1 MPDGGVEEVVA
12 ATSIEALERLATSS
26 AAAAPS
32 KRMLVIVNPY
42 ATTVSDRLKH
52 LVVYALQGRY
62 EVDSVETQARNHATE
77 ICREAAQEGYDVVCA
92 FGGDGT
98 FNEAANG
105 LAGSDTP
112 LTCLPGGST
121 NVFCRILGIPNDVV
135 DATEHL
141 LAMADNWAPRSID
154 LGVVDERRFL
164 FTAGIGLDASVTKR
178 VDAHP
183 RLKARF
189 GPWFYA
195 SAAIAAF
202 NREYVVHPRR
212 LAVVVDGQVHEG
224 VTAIVQ
230 NTTPYTY
237 FASRPIELAED
248 VALDSGTLAGVV
260 LSRANAID
268 VPTVGWRA
276 LTRARI
282 VKHRRIAGFTDAR
295 ELTIRSLDERGL
307 PLQVDGDYLG
317 EVPEVSVRVD
327 PAALRVVA

>member
-1 MPDGGVEEVVA
+1 MA
-12 ATSIEALERLATSS
+12 ATSIEALERLAASS
-26 AAAAPS
+26 AVSAPG

-42 ATTVSDRLKH
+42 ATTVSARLKH
-52 LVVYALQGRY
+52 LVVYALRGRY

-77 ICREAAQEGYDVVCA
+77 LCREAAQEGYDVVCA

-141 LAMADNWAPRSID
+141 LAMADDFAPRAID
-154 LGVVDERRFL
+154 LGVVNDRRFL
-164 FTAGIGLDASVTKR
+164 FTAGVGLDASVTQR
-178 VDAHP
+178 VDARP

-195 SAAIAAF
+195 TAAVGAF
-202 NREYVVHPRR
+202 NREYVVNPRR
-212 LAVVVDGQVHEG
+212 LAVELPDGSVVEG

-237 FASRPIELAED
+237 FAKRPIELAED
-248 VALDSGTLAGVV
+248 VALDTGTLAGVV
-260 LSRANAID
+260 LRRASPLD
-268 VPTVGWRA
+268 MPTVAWRA
-276 LTRARI
+276 LSPRARI
-282 VKHRRIAGFTDAR
+282 VKHRRVESFAGVEAV
-295 ELTIRSLDERGL
+295 TIRSLDERGL

-317 EVPEVSVRVD
+317 EVPEIVARVA
-327 PAALRVVA
+327 PGALRVVS

>member
-1 MPDGGVEEVVA
+1 VA
-12 ATSIEALERLATSS
+12 ATSIEALERLASSS
-26 AAAAPS
+26 AAPAPS

-42 ATTVSDRLKH
+42 ATTVSARLKH
-52 LVVYALQGRY
+52 LVVYALRGRY

-77 ICREAAQEGYDVVCA
+77 LCREAAQEGYDVVCA

-105 LAGSDTP
+105 LAGSGTP

-141 LAMADNWAPRSID
+141 LAMADAWQPRAID
-154 LGVVDERRFL
+154 LGVVNDRRFL
-164 FTAGIGLDASVTKR
+164 FTAGVGLDASVTKR
-178 VDAHP
+178 VDAHAK
-183 RLKARF
+183 LKARF

-195 SAAIAAF
+195 TATIGAL
-202 NREYVVHPRR
+202 NREYVIHPRR
-212 LAVVVDGQVHEG
+212 LAVELPGGEAIEG
-224 VTAIVQ
+224 VTAMVQ

-248 VALDSGTLAGVV
+248 VSLDSGTLAGVV
-260 LSRANAID
+260 LCRAAPLD
-268 VPTVGWRA
+268 VPTVAWRA
-276 LTRARI
+276 LSPRARI
-282 VKHRRIAGFTDAR
+282 VKHRRVESFASTEPI
-295 ELTIRSLDERGL
+295 TIRSLDDRPL

-317 EVPEVSVRVD
+317 ELPEIVARVE
-327 PAALRVVA
+327 PGALRVVA

>member
-1 MPDGGVEEVVA
+1 MA
-12 ATSIEALERLATSS
+12 ATSSLESLERLASS
-26 AAAAPS
+26 SGSMKPT

-42 ATTVSDRLKH
+42 ATTVSEKLKH

-62 EVDSVETQARNHATE
+62 QVDSVETQSRGHATDL
-77 ICREAAQEGYDVVCA
+77 CREAAQEGYDVVCA

-98 FNEAANG
+98 VNEAANG

-121 NVFCRILGIPNDVV
+121 NVFARILGIPNDVV

-141 LAMADNWAPRSID
+141 LRIADDWQPRSVD
-154 LGVVDERRFL
+154 LGVVNERRFL
-164 FTAGIGLDASVTKR
+164 FTAGVGLDASVTER

-189 GPWFYA
+189 GPWFYSWA
-195 SAAIAAF
+195 AVSAFI
-202 NREYVVHPRR
+202 RDYVVRPPR
-212 LAVVVDGQVHEG
+212 LAVDVAGETVEG

-237 FASRPIELAED
+237 FARRRVDLAED
-248 VALDSGTLAGVV
+248 VGLESGTLSAVV
-260 LSRANAID
+260 LRRANPID
-268 VPTVGWRA
+268 MPTVTWRA

-282 VKHRRIAGFTDAR
+282 VRHHRVADFSGVTA
-295 ELTIRSLDERGL
+295 LKIRTLDGRPL

-317 EVPEVSVRVD
+317 TIDQAEMRVD

>member
-1 MPDGGVEEVVA
+1 MA
-12 ATSIEALERLATSS
+12 ATSIEALERLASTS
-26 AAAAPS
+26 AATAPS

-42 ATTVSDRLKH
+42 ATTVSARLKH
-52 LVVYALQGRY
+52 LVVYALRGRY
-62 EVDSVETQARNHATE
+62 EVDSVETQARGHATE
-77 ICREAAQEGYDVVCA
+77 LCREAAQEGYDVVCA

-105 LAGSDTP
+105 LAGSATP

-141 LAMADNWAPRSID
+141 LGIADAWSPREID
-154 LGVVDERRFL
+154 LGIVGERRFL
-164 FTAGIGLDASVTKR
+164 FTAGVGLDASVTKR
-178 VDAHP
+178 VDARP

-195 SAAIAAF
+195 TAAVGAF
-202 NREYVVHPRR
+202 NSEYVVRPRR
-212 LAVVVDGQVHEG
+212 LAVELPGGETHEG

-237 FASRPIELAED
+237 FARRPIELAED
-248 VALDSGTLAGVV
+248 VSLDSGTLAGVV
-260 LSRANAID
+260 LGRSTPLD
-268 VPTVGWRA
+268 MPTVTWRA
-276 LTRARI
+276 LSPRARI
-282 VKHRRIAGFTDAR
+282 VRHRRVEGFSAAGAV
-295 ELTIRSLDERGL
+295 TIRSLDERPL

-317 EVPEVSVRVD
+317 ELPEIVARVE
-327 PAALRVVA
+327 PRALRVVA

>member
-1 MPDGGVEEVVA
+1 VA
-12 ATSIEALERLATSS
+12 ATSIEALERLASP
-26 AAAAPS
+26 AGAAAPS

-77 ICREAAQEGYDVVCA
+77 LCREAAQEGYDVVCA

-105 LAGSDTP
+105 LAGSQTP

-121 NVFCRILGIPNDVV
+121 NVFCRILGIPSDVV

-141 LAMADNWAPRSID
+141 LAMADDWSPRSID
-154 LGVVDERRFL
+154 LGVVGERRFL
-164 FTAGIGLDASVTKR
+164 FTAGVGLDASVTRR
-178 VDAHP
+178 VDARP

-189 GPWFYA
+189 GPWFYT
-195 SAAIAAF
+195 AAAVGAF
-202 NREYVVHPRR
+202 NREYVVRPPR
-212 LAVVVDGQVHEG
+212 LAVEVDGERFDG

-230 NTTPYTY
+230 NARPYTY

-248 VALDSGTLAGVV
+248 VGLEDGTVAGVV
-260 LSRANAID
+260 LGRANPLD
-268 VPTVGWRA
+268 MPTVSWRA
-276 LTRARI
+276 LSPRARI
-282 VKHRRIAGFTDAR
+282 VRHRRIGSFAGAR
-295 ELTIRSLDERGL
+295 ELTIRSLDERPL

-317 EVPEVSVRVD
+317 EVDELAVRAD

>member
-1 MPDGGVEEVVA
+1 VA
-12 ATSIEALERLATSS
+12 ATSLEALERLASTS
-26 AAAAPS
+26 AAPGPS

-77 ICREAAQEGYDVVCA
+77 LCREAAQEGYDVVCA

-105 LAGSDTP
+105 LAGSETL

-141 LAMADNWAPRSID
+141 LRMADDWRPRAID
-154 LGVVDERRFL
+154 LGRVNERRFL
-164 FTAGIGLDASVTKR
+164 FTAGLGLDASVTRR
-178 VDAHP
+178 VDARP

-195 SAAIAAF
+195 AAAVAAV
-202 NREYVVHPRR
+202 NREYVVRPPR
-212 LAVVVDGQVHEG
+212 LAVELDGRTIEG
-224 VTAIVQ
+224 LTAVVQ

-237 FASRPIELAED
+237 FARRPIELAES
-248 VALDSGTLAGVV
+248 VGLESGSLAGVV
-260 LSRANAID
+260 LRRASPLD
-268 VPTVGWRA
+268 LPTVTWRA
-276 LTRARI
+276 LDARARI
-282 VKHRRIAGFTDAR
+282 VRHRRVSGFDGVQGLR
-295 ELTIRSLDERGL
+295 VRSLDERHL

-317 EVPEVSVRVD
+317 ELPEATFAVE
-327 PAALRVVA
+327 PGALRVVS

>member
-1 MPDGGVEEVVA
+1 VA
-12 ATSIEALERLATSS
+12 ATSIDALERLASPS

-42 ATTVSDRLKH
+42 ATTVSARLKH
-52 LVVYALQGRY
+52 LVVYALRSRY

-77 ICREAAQEGYDVVCA
+77 LCREAAQEGYDVVCA

-141 LAMADNWAPRSID
+141 LAMADAWKPRSID
-154 LGVVDERRFL
+154 LGVVDDRRFL
-164 FTAGIGLDASVTKR
+164 FTAGVGLDASVTKR
-178 VDAHP
+178 VDAHAK
-183 RLKARF
+183 LKARF

-195 SAAIAAF
+195 TAAVGAF
-202 NREYVVHPRR
+202 NSEYVVRPRR
-212 LAVVVDGQVHEG
+212 LAVELPGGETIEG
-224 VTAIVQ
+224 ITAMIQ

-237 FASRPIELAED
+237 FGSRPIELAED
-248 VALDSGTLAGVV
+248 VSLDSGTLAGVV
-260 LSRANAID
+260 LRRASLLD
-268 VPTVGWRA
+268 MPTVTWRA
-276 LTRARI
+276 LSPRARI
-282 VKHRRIAGFTDAR
+282 VKHRRVESFASADAI
-295 ELTIRSLDERGL
+295 TIRSLDDRPL

-317 EVPEVSVRVD
+317 ELPEIVTRVE
-327 PAALRVVA
+327 PGALRVVA

>member
-1 MPDGGVEEVVA
+1 VA
-12 ATSIEALERLATSS
+12 ATSIEALERLASPS
-26 AAAAPS
+26 GSAAPS

-42 ATTVSDRLKH
+42 ATTVSDRLRH

-77 ICREAAQEGYDVVCA
+77 LCREAAQEGYDVVCA

-141 LAMADNWAPRSID
+141 LAMADDWRPRAVD
-154 LGVVDERRFL
+154 LGVVGERRFL
-164 FTAGIGLDASVTKR
+164 FTAGFGLDAAVTQR

-183 RLKARF
+183 ALKARF

-195 SAAIAAF
+195 VAAVAAF
-202 NREYVVHPRR
+202 NREYVVRPPRI
-212 LAVVVDGQVHEG
+212 AVERPDGETLEG

-237 FASRPIELAED
+237 FATRPIELAEG
-248 VALDSGTLAGVV
+248 VGLDDGTLAGVV
-260 LSRANAID
+260 LRRASPLDMPA
-268 VPTVGWRA
+268 VTWRA
-276 LTRARI
+276 LSPRARI
-282 VKHRRIAGFTDAR
+282 VRHRRVSGFAGTEALR
-295 ELTIRSLDERGL
+295 IRSLDERAI

-317 EVPEVSVRVD
+317 EVPEVELRCD
-327 PAALRVVA
+327 PGALNVVS

>member
-1 MPDGGVEEVVA
+1 VA
-12 ATSIEALERLATSS
+12 ATSLDALERLASS
-26 AAAAPS
+26 AAAAAPPR
-32 KRMLVIVNPY
+32 RMLVIVNPY

-62 EVDSVETQARNHATE
+62 EVDSVETQARGHASE
-77 ICREAAQEGYDVVCA
+77 LCREAAQEGYDIVCA

-105 LAGSDTP
+105 LVGSDTP

-141 LAMADNWAPRSID
+141 LAIADDWRPRRID
-154 LGVVDERRFL
+154 LGVVNERRFL
-164 FTAGIGLDASVTKR
+164 FTAGVGLDASVTRR
-178 VDAHP
+178 VDARP

-195 SAAIAAF
+195 TAAIGAVD
-202 NREYVVHPRR
+202 REYTVHPRR
-212 LAVVVDGQVHEG
+212 LAVEVGGEEYEG
-224 VTAIVQ
+224 ITAIFQ

-237 FASRPIELAED
+237 FGPRSIELAED
-248 VALDSGTLAGVV
+248 VVLDSGTVSGVV
-260 LSRANAID
+260 LRRASPVD
-268 VPTVGWRA
+268 VPTIAWRA

-282 VKHRRIAGFTDAR
+282 VRHRQVDAFSGATR
-295 ELTIRSLDERGL
+295 ATVRSRDDRPL

-317 EVPEVSVRVD
+317 EVPEVTVGVD
-327 PAALRVVA
+327 PAALSVVA

>member
-1 MPDGGVEEVVA
+1 MA
-12 ATSIEALERLATSS
+12 ATSIEALERLASSS
-26 AAAAPS
+26 AAPAPS

-42 ATTVSDRLKH
+42 ATTVSARLKH
-52 LVVYALQGRY
+52 LVVYALRGRY

-77 ICREAAQEGYDVVCA
+77 LCREAAQEGYDVVCA

-141 LAMADNWAPRSID
+141 LAMADAWQPRAID
-154 LGVVDERRFL
+154 LGLANDRRFL
-164 FTAGIGLDASVTKR
+164 FTAGVGLDASVTRR
-178 VDAHP
+178 VDAHAK
-183 RLKARF
+183 LKARF

-195 SAAIAAF
+195 TAAVGAF

-212 LAVVVDGQVHEG
+212 LAVELPGGETIEG
-224 VTAIVQ
+224 VTAMVQ

-237 FASRPIELAED
+237 FGSRPIELAED
-248 VALDSGTLAGVV
+248 VSLDSGAIAGVV
-260 LSRANAID
+260 LRRASLLD
-268 VPTVGWRA
+268 MPTVTWRA
-276 LTRARI
+276 LSPRARI
-282 VKHRRIAGFTDAR
+282 VKHRRVESFASAD
-295 ELTIRSLDERGL
+295 EVTIRSLDERPL

-317 EVPEVSVRVD
+317 EVPEIATRVE
-327 PAALRVVA
+327 PGALHVVA

>member
-1 MPDGGVEEVVA
+1 VA
-12 ATSIEALERLATSS
+12 APSLEALERIAVPS

-42 ATTVSDRLKH
+42 ATTVSDRLRH

-62 EVDSVETQARNHATE
+62 QVDSVETQARGHAIE

-105 LAGSDTP
+105 LAGSQTP

-121 NVFCRILGIPNDVV
+121 NVFCRILGIPSDVV

-141 LAMADNWAPRSID
+141 LAMADRWSPRSID
-154 LGVVDERRFL
+154 LGVVNERRFL
-164 FTAGIGLDASVTKR
+164 FTAGLGLDASVTRR

-195 SAAIAAF
+195 AAAVRAF
-202 NREYVVHPRR
+202 NSDYVVRPPR
-212 LAVVVDGQVHEG
+212 LVVEAGGEAIEG
-224 VTAIVQ
+224 VTAMVQ
-230 NTTPYTY
+230 NATPYTY
-237 FASRPIELAED
+237 FASRPIDLAED
-248 VALDSGTLAGVV
+248 VSLDGGTLAGVV
-260 LSRANAID
+260 LTRANPLD
-268 VPTVGWRA
+268 MPTVAWRA
-276 LTRARI
+276 LSPRARI
-282 VKHRRIAGFTDAR
+282 VKHRRVEPFGPLTEA
-295 ELTIRSLDERGL
+295 TIRSLDERPI
-307 PLQVDGDYLG
+307 PLQVDGDHLG
-317 EVPEVSVRVD
+317 SFPEAVVHVD

>member
-1 MPDGGVEEVVA
+1 VA
-12 ATSIEALERLATSS
+12 ATSIEALERLASSS

-42 ATTVSDRLKH
+42 ATTVSARLKH
-52 LVVYALQGRY
+52 LVVYALRGRY

-77 ICREAAQEGYDVVCA
+77 LCREAAQEGYDVVCA

-105 LAGSDTP
+105 LAGSETP

-141 LAMADNWAPRSID
+141 LSIADAWSPREID
-154 LGVVDERRFL
+154 LGAVDGRRFL
-164 FTAGIGLDASVTKR
+164 FTAGVGLDASVTKR
-178 VDAHP
+178 VDARP

-195 SAAIAAF
+195 TQAIGAF
-202 NREYVVHPRR
+202 NREYVVNPRR
-212 LAVVVDGQVHEG
+212 LAVDLPDGSTLEG

-237 FASRPIELAED
+237 FAQRPIDLAED
-248 VALDSGTLAGVV
+248 VALDSGTIAGVV
-260 LSRANAID
+260 LRRASPLD
-268 VPTVGWRA
+268 MPTVAWRA
-276 LTRARI
+276 LSPRARI
-282 VKHRRIAGFTDAR
+282 LRHRRVGGFAGLA
-295 ELTIRSLDERGL
+295 ELTIRSLDDRPL
-307 PLQVDGDYLG
+307 PVQVDGDYIG
-317 EVPEVSVRVD
+317 EHPEIVARVE
-327 PAALRVVA
+327 PGALRVVA

>member
-1 MPDGGVEEVVA
+1 MA
-12 ATSIEALERLATSS
+12 ATSIEALERLASSS
-26 AAAAPS
+26 AVSAPS

-42 ATTVSDRLKH
+42 ATTVSARLKH
-52 LVVYALQGRY
+52 LVVYALRGRY

-77 ICREAAQEGYDVVCA
+77 LCREAAQEGYDVVCA

-105 LAGSDTP
+105 LAGSETP

-141 LAMADNWAPRSID
+141 LAMADAWSPRRID
-154 LGVVDERRFL
+154 LGVVNERRFL
-164 FTAGIGLDASVTKR
+164 FTAGVGLDASVTRR
-178 VDAHP
+178 VDARP

-195 SAAIAAF
+195 TAAVGAF
-202 NREYVVHPRR
+202 NSEYVVRPRR
-212 LAVVVDGQVHEG
+212 LAVELPDGRALEG

-237 FASRPIELAED
+237 FAQRPIELSED
-248 VALDSGTLAGVV
+248 VALDDGTLAGVV
-260 LSRANAID
+260 LQRASPLD
-268 VPTVGWRA
+268 MPTVTWRA
-276 LTRARI
+276 LSARARI
-282 VKHRRIAGFTDAR
+282 VRHRRVESFGGVDGV
-295 ELTIRSLDERGL
+295 TIRSLDERGL

-317 EVPEVSVRVD
+317 ELPEIAVRVE
-327 PAALRVVA
+327 PGVLRVVS

>member
-1 MPDGGVEEVVA
+1 
-12 ATSIEALERLATSS
+12 
-26 AAAAPS
+26 
-32 KRMLVIVNPY
+32 MLVIVNPY
-42 ATTVSDRLKH
+42 ATTVSARLKH
-52 LVVYALQGRY
+52 LVVYALRGRY

-77 ICREAAQEGYDVVCA
+77 LCREAAQEGYDVVCA

-121 NVFCRILGIPNDVV
+121 NVFSRILGIPNDVV

-141 LAMADNWAPRSID
+141 LAMADAWEPRAID
-154 LGVVDERRFL
+154 LGVVNDRRFL
-164 FTAGIGLDASVTKR
+164 FTAGVGLDASVTKR
-178 VDAHP
+178 VDAHAK
-183 RLKARF
+183 LKARF

-195 SAAIAAF
+195 TAAVGAF
-202 NREYVVHPRR
+202 NGEYVVRPRR
-212 LAVVVDGQVHEG
+212 LAVELPGGETIEG
-224 VTAIVQ
+224 ITAMVQ

-260 LSRANAID
+260 LRRASLLD
-268 VPTVGWRA
+268 MPTVTWRA
-276 LTRARI
+276 LSPRARI
-282 VKHRRIAGFTDAR
+282 VKHRRVSSFASDGAI
-295 ELTIRSLDERGL
+295 TIRSLDDRPL

-317 EVPEVSVRVD
+317 EVPEIATRVE
-327 PAALRVVA
+327 PGALRVVA

>member
-1 MPDGGVEEVVA
+1 
-12 ATSIEALERLATSS
+12 
-26 AAAAPS
+26 
-32 KRMLVIVNPY
+32 MLVIANPY
-42 ATTVSDRLKH
+42 ATTVSARLKH
-52 LVVYALQGRY
+52 LVVYALRGRY

-77 ICREAAQEGYDVVCA
+77 LCREAAQEGYDVVCA

-141 LAMADNWAPRSID
+141 LGMADDWRPRSID
-154 LGVVDERRFL
+154 LGVVGDRRFL
-164 FTAGIGLDASVTKR
+164 FTAGVGLDASVTKR
-178 VDAHP
+178 VDARP
-183 RLKARF
+183 LLKARF

-195 SAAIAAF
+195 TAAIGAV
-202 NREYVVHPRR
+202 NREYTVHPHR
-212 LAVVVDGQVHEG
+212 LAVEVDGEAHEG
-224 VTAIVQ
+224 ITAIFQ

-237 FASRPIELAED
+237 FASRAIDLAED
-248 VALDSGTLAGVV
+248 VALDSGTVAGVV
-260 LSRANAID
+260 LRRASPVD
-268 VPTVGWRA
+268 VPTIAFRA

-282 VKHRRIAGFTDAR
+282 VRHRQVDAFSGATSAR
-295 ELTIRSLDERGL
+295 VRSLDDRPL

-317 EVPEVSVRVD
+317 ELPELTVGVD
-327 PAALRVVA
+327 PGALRVVA

>member
-1 MPDGGVEEVVA
+1 VA
-12 ATSIEALERLATSS
+12 ATSIEALERLASSS
-26 AAAAPS
+26 AVSAPS

-42 ATTVSDRLKH
+42 ATTVSARLKH
-52 LVVYALQGRY
+52 LVVYALRGRY

-77 ICREAAQEGYDVVCA
+77 LCREAAQEGYDVVCA

-121 NVFCRILGIPNDVV
+121 NVFCRVLGIPNDVV

-141 LAMADNWAPRSID
+141 LAMADDWRPRAID
-154 LGVVDERRFL
+154 LGVVNDRRFL
-164 FTAGIGLDASVTKR
+164 FTAGVGLDASVTKR
-178 VDAHP
+178 VDARP

-189 GPWFYA
+189 GPWFYTT
-195 SAAIAAF
+195 AAVGAF
-202 NREYVVHPRR
+202 NSEYVVRPRR
-212 LAVVVDGQVHEG
+212 LTVELPGGETLEG

-237 FASRPIELAED
+237 FARRPIELAED
-248 VALDSGTLAGVV
+248 VELDDGTLAGVV
-260 LSRANAID
+260 LRRATPLDMPA
-268 VPTVGWRA
+268 VTWRA
-276 LTRARI
+276 LSPRVRI
-282 VKHRRIAGFTDAR
+282 LRHRRVAGFSGVGGV
-295 ELTIRSLDERGL
+295 TIRSLDERGL

-317 EVPEVSVRVD
+317 ELPEIAVRVE
-327 PAALRVVA
+327 PGVLRVVS